1 MVEQHV
7 PVRPISSVIPTKRYA
22 ERGAGKGFFDLLGL
36 SMTVSDGRCEP
47 FQPLSSLG
55 FYLKNEYPARR
66 RDGFLRAYR
75 PNGNTPG
82 SMAGSTPAADLFR
95 FFFAGVFLKKECVN
109 HEYGEK
115 AVRLSETGCLQ

>member
-22 ERGAGKGFFDLLGL
+22 ERGARKGFFDLLGL
-36 SMTVSDGRCEP
+36 SMTVSDGCREP
-47 FQPLSSLG
+47 FQLLSSLR

-75 PNGNTPG
+75 P
-82 SMAGSTPAADLFR
+82 MAIPRA
-95 FFFAGVFLKKECVN
+95 VWQ
-109 HEYGEK
+109 
-115 AVRLSETGCLQ
+115 VRLLQQTCSAFSSPEFF